1 MKNFHSEI
9 KSVDF
14 GNPELAS
21 ETINSWVKVQTKD
34 KIQELMDPSM
44 INPAFTMLVLG
55 KKDFNFCNVILVF
68 MFISMGAC

>member
-44 INPAFTMLVLG
+44 INDFTMLVLG
-55 KKDFNFCNVILVF
+55 KKDLNFCNVVLLFIL
-68 MFISMGAC
+68 ILMGAC

>member
-44 INPAFTMLVLG
+44 INDFIMLVLG